1 MKTIVSICVAQFFQV
16 APAHLPSCLLLEDH
30 CLQKSWLCSGQRGL
44 CWLTECCCHNLSS
57 WLLRRISGRPQ
68 SSSPESSEPCNYPWS
83 SQSLCGRGNKEE
95 YFKTSVSSSMLCKV
109 EVLGPGKAPNLLKEQ
124 ICLED
129 GLVCQPSPTPTCSL
143 VLKDSFYMCALLSI
157 QTNDFTDLS
166 ENKPIYK
173 V

>member
-1 MKTIVSICVAQFFQV
+1 MYNVDFLLFPKNFVSICLNSIHENYCVYMCCPIFSGSTS
-16 APAHLPSCLLLEDH
+16 APSQLSALGRS
-30 CLQKSWLCSGQRGL
+30 LQKSWLCSGQRDL

-129 GLVCQPSPTPTCSL
+129 GLVCQPSPTPTC
-143 VLKDSFYMCALLSI
+143 
-157 QTNDFTDLS
+157 
-166 ENKPIYK
+166 
-173 V
+173 